1 MFDWISSIME
11 RTGYLGV
18 ALLMLL
24 ENIFPPIPS
33 ELIMPLAGFMA
44 ARGDFNVVLVV
55 LAGSL
60 GSVAGATFWYYV
72 GRWLGCDRLKR
83 LAARHGR
90 WLTVSPQE
98 IDGVAG
104 WFRRHGGKSVLMG
117 RLVPTVRTL
126 ISVPAGIAEMPLGK
140 FLAYSTVGTAMW
152 SGILAA
158 AGYMLQDQYRNVA
171 AWVNPVTN
179 IVIGFI
185 VVWYAYRV
193 ITFRPK
199 EEG

>member
-104 WFRRHGGKSVLMG
+104 WFQRHGGKSVLIG

-158 AGYMLQDQYRNVA
+158 AGYLLQDQYRNVA
-171 AWVNPVTN
+171 AWVNPVAN
-179 IVIGFI
+179 VVIGLI

-199 EEG
+199 QEG